1 MRSKSFEIDVT
12 GELAVFTR
20 PELKVERMSY
30 EVMTPSAARG
40 VLEAVLWKPAIAW
53 HIEQIGVL
61 EEIRWISFR
70 RNEVTRILSAGSS
83 DPMYADENRAQRNTV
98 ALKNVGYR
106 VKAFFEMT
114 PKAGDADNV
123 AKFEEMFQR
132 RIEKGQCFH
141 QPYLGCREF
150 AANVVA
156 VDGARRP
163 IGLTKPLGLIFYDF
177 QFRGSTVSPRPLF
190 FHARL
195 EQGVMRVPP
204 LALVLSENG
213 VN

>member
-1 MRSKSFEIDVT
+1 MRSQSFEIDVT
-12 GELAVFTR
+12 GDLAVFTR

-40 VLEAVLWKPAIAW
+40 VLEAVLWKPAIKW

-70 RNEVTRILSAGSS
+70 RNEVTRVLSAGSTE
-83 DPMYADENRAQRNTV
+83 PMYADENRAQRNTV
-98 ALKNVGYR
+98 GLKNVGYR
-106 VKAFFEMT
+106 IKAFFEMT
-114 PKAGDADNV
+114 ERAGEADNV

-132 RIEKGQCFH
+132 RIDKGQCFH

-150 AANVVA
+150 AANVTA
-156 VDGARRP
+156 VDESRSP
-163 IGLTKPLGLIFYDF
+163 IALTKPLGLIFYDF
-177 QFRGSTVSPRPLF
+177 EFRGGKAGARPLF

-195 EQGVMRVPP
+195 ERGVMRVPP
-204 LALVLSENG
+204 LSMVLAENG
-213 VN
+213 GN